1 MAEPTMVDA
10 EIIEEGIS
18 PLSKAEQWLAGARDR
33 VSELAA
39 QYRVPE
45 EIADERAY
53 KDAKASRAAVRKD
66 AAELDA
72 ERKRMTR
79 EMDDALKRFRTDV
92 KGVLEPLTELDAA
105 YRAALDEY
113 EARWGAQRRAD
124 LQEAYDEYAPDLVP
138 LVPLDRLI
146 TRYGSERGKG
156 WLMRSTNVEAAK
168 AGLRGAIDGVAAG
181 EQTLEA
187 AVDPDDLEGAKADYF
202 ATLDLGR
209 AIADA
214 QARAA
219 QRERVRR
226 LEEERRAR
234 EEEARRLEEERRAA
248 REAEQRRAAEAAR
261 DAETAQIGPQAQEP
275 DPTPA
280 SGTTAPQIASQR
292 PVDTGSVVSR
302 EEAAALWEQTT
313 PNMPKPSIVEQVA
326 VAMATP
332 EPGAVPE
339 YVFCGYGT
347 RAQAE
352 AFVEFCRR
360 NGVKRFYKG
369 QTHGRQY
376 KLAVN

>member
-1 MAEPTMVDA
+1 MAEPTTVDA

-92 KGVLEPLTELDAA
+92 KGVLEPLTDLDAA

-113 EARWGAQRRAD
+113 EARWGAQRRAE

-138 LVPLDRLI
+138 LVPLDRLV

-168 AGLRGAIDGVAAG
+168 AGLRGAIDSVAAG

-234 EEEARRLEEERRAA
+234 EEAARAA
-248 REAEQRRAAEAAR
+248 REAAEAAR
-261 DAETAQIGPQAQEP
+261 AAQDDQEP
-275 DPTPA
+275 TE
-280 SGTTAPQIASQR
+280 GQTAPQIAPQR

-313 PNMPKPSIVEQVA
+313 PNMPKPGIVEQVA
-326 VAMATP
+326 IAMGTP
-332 EPGAVPE
+332 APGDIPE
-339 YVFCGYGT
+339 YVFCGYGD
-347 RAQAE
+347 RAQADY
-352 AFVEFCRR
+352 FVEFCRR
-360 NGVKRFYKG
+360 NGIKRFYKG

>member
-1 MAEPTMVDA
+1 MAETTKVDA

-18 PLSKAEQWLAGARDR
+18 PLSKAELWLAEARGR

-45 EIADERAY
+45 EIADEGAY
-53 KDAKASRAAVRKD
+53 RDAKASRAAVRKD

-79 EMDDALKRFRTDV
+79 EMDDALKRFRADV

-113 EARWGAQRRAD
+113 EARWGAQRRAE

-138 LVPLDRLI
+138 LVPLDRLV

-168 AGLRGAIDGVAAG
+168 AGLRGAIDSVAAG

-187 AVDPDDLEGAKADYF
+187 AVDPDDLEGAKADFF

-209 AIADA
+209 AITDA

-234 EEEARRLEEERRAA
+234 EEAARAA
-248 REAEQRRAAEAAR
+248 REAAEAAR
-261 DAETAQIGPQAQEP
+261 AAQDDQA
-275 DPTPA
+275 PTE
-280 SGTTAPQIASQR
+280 GQTAPQIAPQR

-313 PNMPKPSIVEQVA
+313 PNMPKPGIVEQVA
-326 VAMATP
+326 IAMGTP
-332 EPGAVPE
+332 APGEIPE
-339 YVFCGYGT
+339 YVFCGYGD

-352 AFVEFCRR
+352 YFVEFCRR
-360 NGVKRFYKG
+360 NGIERFYKG

>member
-1 MAEPTMVDA
+1 MAETTKVDA

-33 VSELAA
+33 VAELSA

-45 EIADERAY
+45 DIADERAY
-53 KDAKASRAAVRKD
+53 RDAKASRAAVRKD
-66 AAELDA
+66 AAELDS

-105 YRAALDEY
+105 YRAALDDY
-113 EARWGAQRRAD
+113 EARWSAQRRAE

-156 WLMRSTNVEAAK
+156 WIMRSTNVEAAK
-168 AGLRGAIDGVAAG
+168 AGLRGAIDSVAAG

-187 AVDPDDLEGAKADYF
+187 AVDPEDLEGAKADFF
-202 ATLDLGR
+202 ATLDIGR

-226 LEEERRAR
+226 LEKERRAR
-234 EEEARRLEEERRAA
+234 EEAARAA
-248 REAEQRRAAEAAR
+248 QEAAEAAR
-261 DAETAQIGPQAQEP
+261 IERDDQA
-275 DPTPA
+275 PTE
-280 SGTTAPQIASQR
+280 GHTAPQNAPQH
-292 PVDTGSVVSR
+292 PVNTGSVVSR

-326 VAMATP
+326 ITMGT
-332 EPGAVPE
+332 PGADEVPP

-352 AFVEFCRR
+352 AFAEFCRL
-360 NGVKRFYKG
+360 NGVRRFYKG

>member
-45 EIADERAY
+45 EIADERSY
-53 KDAKASRAAVRKD
+53 RDAKASRAAVRKD
-66 AAELDA
+66 AAELDS

-113 EARWGAQRRAD
+113 EARWGAQRRAE

-138 LVPLDRLI
+138 LVPLDRLV

-168 AGLRGAIDGVAAG
+168 AGLRGAIDSVAAG

-209 AIADA
+209 AISDA

-234 EEEARRLEEERRAA
+234 EEEAARAA
-248 REAEQRRAAEAAR
+248 QEAAEAAR
-261 DAETAQIGPQAQEP
+261 AAQDGQA
-275 DPTPA
+275 PTE
-280 SGTTAPQIASQR
+280 GQTAPQNAPQR

-313 PNMPKPSIVEQVA
+313 PGMPKPSIVEQVA
-326 VAMATP
+326 ITMGTP
-332 EPGAVPE
+332 DPDEVPP

-347 RAQAE
+347 KAQAE
-352 AFVEFCRR
+352 YFAEFCRR
-360 NGVKRFYKG
+360 NGIKRFYKG

>member
-18 PLSKAEQWLAGARDR
+18 PLSKAEKWLAGARDR

-53 KDAKASRAAVRKD
+53 KDAKASRASVRKD
-66 AAELDA
+66 AAELDS

-92 KGVLEPLTELDAA
+92 KGVLEPLTELDVA
-105 YRAALDEY
+105 YKAALDDY
-113 EARWGAQRRAD
+113 EARWGAQRRAE

-138 LVPLDRLI
+138 LVPLDRLVARFG
-146 TRYGSERGKG
+146 TEPKKG
-156 WLMRSTNVEAAK
+156 WLNRSTNVEAAK
-168 AGLRGAIDGVAAG
+168 AGLRGAIDSVAAG

-209 AIADA
+209 AITDA

-234 EEEARRLEEERRAA
+234 EEAARAA
-248 REAEQRRAAEAAR
+248 REAAEAAR
-261 DAETAQIGPQAQEP
+261 TAQDDQA
-275 DPTPA
+275 PA
-280 SGTTAPQIASQR
+280 EGQTAPEIAPQR

-313 PNMPKPSIVEQVA
+313 PNMPKPGIVEQVA
-326 VAMATP
+326 IAMGTP
-332 EPGAVPE
+332 SPGEIPE
-339 YVFCGYGT
+339 YVFCGYGD

-352 AFVEFCRR
+352 YFVEFCRR
-360 NGVKRFYKG
+360 NGIKRFYKG

>member
-1 MAEPTMVDA
+1 MAETTKVDA

-18 PLSKAEQWLAGARDR
+18 PLSKAELWLAEARGR

-45 EIADERAY
+45 EIADEGAY
-53 KDAKASRAAVRKD
+53 RDAKASRAAVRKD
-66 AAELDA
+66 AAELDS

-92 KGVLEPLTELDAA
+92 KGVLEPLTDLDAA

-156 WLMRSTNVEAAK
+156 WIMRSTNVEAAK
-168 AGLRGAIDGVAAG
+168 AGLRGAIDSIAAG
-181 EQTLEA
+181 ERTVA
-187 AVDPDDLEGAKADYF
+187 ASVDPEDLEGAKADYF
-202 ATLDLGR
+202 AHLDLGR
-209 AIADA
+209 AISDA
-214 QARAA
+214 QARAE
-219 QRERVRR
+219 QRERVRRLEEERRAREAEYRR

-248 REAEQRRAAEAAR
+248 QEAAEAAR
-261 DAETAQIGPQAQEP
+261 AAKDDQA
-275 DPTPA
+275 PTE
-280 SGTTAPQIASQR
+280 GQTAPQIAPQR
-292 PVDTGSVVSR
+292 PVETGSVVSR

-326 VAMATP
+326 ITMGTP
-332 EPGAVPE
+332 DADEVPP

-347 RAQAE
+347 KAQAE
-352 AFVEFCRR
+352 YFAEFCRR
-360 NGVKRFYKG
+360 NGIKRFYKG

>member
-1 MAEPTMVDA
+1 MAETTKVDA

-18 PLSKAEQWLAGARDR
+18 PLSKAEQWLAGARGR

-39 QYRVPE
+39 QYRVPD

-66 AAELDA
+66 AAELDS
-72 ERKRMTR
+72 ERRRMTR

-138 LVPLDRLI
+138 LVPLDRLV

-168 AGLRGAIDGVAAG
+168 AGLRGAIDSVAAG

-187 AVDPDDLEGAKADYF
+187 AVDPDDLEGAKADFF

-209 AIADA
+209 AISDA

-234 EEEARRLEEERRAA
+234 EEEQRRLEEAARAA
-248 REAEQRRAAEAAR
+248 REAAEAAR
-261 DAETAQIGPQAQEP
+261 TAQDDQA
-275 DPTPA
+275 PTE
-280 SGTTAPQIASQR
+280 GRTAPQIAPQR

-302 EEAAALWEQTT
+302 EEAAELWEQTT

-326 VAMATP
+326 ITMGT
-332 EPGAVPE
+332 PGADEVPP

-352 AFVEFCRR
+352 AFAEFCRR
-360 NGVKRFYKG
+360 NGIQRFYKG

-376 KLAVN
+376 KLAVNDK

>member
-10 EIIEEGIS
+10 EIIEQGIS
-18 PLSKAEQWLAGARDR
+18 PLSKAEKWLAGARGR

-113 EARWGAQRRAD
+113 EARWGAQRRAE
-124 LQEAYDEYAPDLVP
+124 LQAAYDEYAPDLVP
-138 LVPLDRLI
+138 LVPLDRLV

-234 EEEARRLEEERRAA
+234 EEAARAA
-248 REAEQRRAAEAAR
+248 REAAEAAR
-261 DAETAQIGPQAQEP
+261 AAQDDQEP
-275 DPTPA
+275 TE
-280 SGTTAPQIASQR
+280 GQTAPQIAPQR

-302 EEAAALWEQTT
+302 EEVGALWEQTT
-313 PNMPKPSIVEQVA
+313 PNMPKPGIVEQVA
-326 VAMATP
+326 IAMGTP
-332 EPGAVPE
+332 APGDIPE
-339 YVFCGYGT
+339 YVFCGYGD
-347 RAQAE
+347 RAQADY
-352 AFVEFCRR
+352 FVEFCRR
-360 NGVKRFYKG
+360 NGIKRFYKG